1 MTTSIIK
8 YLLTATLFISAYA
21 LNAQEAS
28 ATANNS
34 KGKYETIEMKVK
46 GVCGMCQSRIELA
59 VYDLKG
65 VKSAKWDLDT
75 DMLTAVVKKGKVSK
89 KDIAEALSKAGH
101 SNELKKADPEA
112 YAELPGC
119 CKYDDGVQ
127 KHGDG
132 HK

>member
-8 YLLTATLFISAYA
+8 YLLTTTLFLSAFA
-21 LNAQEAS
+21 INAQDAEAPK
-28 ATANNS
+28 T
-34 KGKYETIEMKVK
+34 KGKTETIELKVQ

-65 VKSAKWDLDT
+65 VKSAKWDLET

-89 KDIAEALSKAGH
+89 EEIAETLAKAGH
-101 SNELKKADPEA
+101 SNELKKADA
-112 YAELPGC
+112 DIYAELPGC